1 MTSIGI
7 NGTLYGT
14 QSAASFAQWRA
25 GAPARSVFAVKAAP
39 DTTRAHTHAL
49 TGAGPSIERFM
60 ANVSAL
66 GHGRCPILGQFPR
79 TKKFDPAQ
87 RVPWLD
93 QLPAALDGLA
103 LPRGIKARDS
113 TCVARCRA
121 RAAGGTVD
129 GLSLIGPA
137 ASAPPRGGCMDCFG
151 GDKVR
156 APNSTRALLRR
167 PA

>member
-1 MTSIGI
+1 MTSIEI

-14 QSAASFAQWRA
+14 QSAASFAQWRE
-25 GAPARSVFAVKAAP
+25 GAPAPSVFAVKAAP
-39 DTTRAHTHAL
+39 DTTHAL

-66 GHGRCPILGQFPR
+66 GHRRCPSLGQFPR

-87 RVPWLD
+87 RIPWLD

-103 LPRGIKARDS
+103 LRHVIKARDS
-113 TCVARCRA
+113 TWVARCRT

-129 GLSLIGPA
+129 GLSLSGC
-137 ASAPPRGGCMDCFG
+137 CMDCFG